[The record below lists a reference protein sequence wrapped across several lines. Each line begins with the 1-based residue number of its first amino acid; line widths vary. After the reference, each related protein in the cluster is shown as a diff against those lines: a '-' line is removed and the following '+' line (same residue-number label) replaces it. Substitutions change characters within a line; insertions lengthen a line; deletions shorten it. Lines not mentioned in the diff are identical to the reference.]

1 MIRSLSIIAM
11 TLLATGCAMTPS
23 MVDYSKESSW
33 KPTVQT
39 APLVNELKDVP
50 ELNGPVI
57 TIAVYNFLDKTGQR
71 KPASNI
77 ANLSSAVSQG
87 SEVWVIK
94 ALQEAGNGT
103 WFQVVERVG
112 LDNLVKERQLI
123 RSTREQYER
132 TKEKGP
138 TPLKPMLFA
147 GLLLEGGIVGYDS
160 NVAAGGVGA
169 RYLGIGAQTEYRI
182 DTVTVVMRIVSVS
195 TGKVLL
201 SVATEKVIASSRSGA
216 DVFKF
221 LDMGTK
227 AVEAESGYSVNEPVN
242 YAVRAAIEAGIIEI
256 INQGEKEGLW
266 KFKEQRVT
274 GTEAEVIENTDEGV
288 SIYCETEDK
297 CYTSEELDQKAQ
309 SLDR

>member
-1 MIRSLSIIAM
+1 MIRILTLITFTLIAS
-11 TLLATGCAMTPS
+11 GCAMSPS
-23 MVDYSKESSW
+23 MIDYSKESSW
-33 KPTVQT
+33 KPTVQV

-50 ELNGPVI
+50 ELDGPVI

-132 TKEKGP
+132 TKDAGP

-160 NVAAGGVGA
+160 NVAAGGAGA

-256 INQGEKEGLW
+256 INQGQKEGLW
-266 KFKEQRVT
+266 KFKDD
-274 GTEAEVIENTDEGV
+274 VIDDNALQCKIVDTCYTQEDLDNQNTD
-288 SIYCETEDK
+288 
-297 CYTSEELDQKAQ
+297 
-309 SLDR
+309 